1 MKAVKFLLTICLILG
16 AQSGA
21 SAQKHESI
29 MHIRA
34 QAPSQ
39 EVTLL
44 DLVKSEDYERSYSY
58 NEYGYITSVM
68 VKRKSEGVWELDT
81 DDSYIQDFT
90 FDANGVCTSRTRY
103 AVDASG
109 QRAAV
114 TDKAEVE
121 KVDGITW
128 QRFYDSYDG
137 HLYLDEAYG
146 YDQWGNLVRKYDYDY
161 DYDTQQGLLDEVEE
175 WGYMGPL
182 PPMNHY
188 YFREFEDAYR
198 TYHLRGEE
206 MDGKMK
212 VRDAEKTEI
221 IKEKD
226 RVIRRTL
233 KLDDNNFGT
242 PTLSN
247 WEQCLETRSEDIYY
261 LNADGTR
268 PIKLDTYYYSYY
280 DHEMQLEDV
289 QYYEWD
295 DLGRLT
301 RKYSNF
307 SSDACLQNWEERFT
321 YADNSIVPLSLDD
334 IILRRPS
341 LYPEEIYEYQL
352 GGRPINEVM
361 RDGEYSEESVI
372 EYENGKLV
380 KATWKELRDGQEEA
394 HGTMYFFYNV
404 AGHLA
409 YYIDEVHEDGWE
421 DFYKKEHVYDE
432 RGTWIGWNEY
442 DGESLDGPWNLEYST
457 FHPYE
462 EEPVHDRVK
471 AHRIGR
477 QRHQAP
483 NISDMSD
490 GKHFV
495 DEDDGVWRT
504 WGMYVVEDGKIVSGE
519 IEQTLVNNASRPVDP
534 ETYYTDPVAPLEC
547 NKDDLMYDPMGGR
560 WHYVWI
566 DGEWILRDAPSY
578 AQDRYYQA
586 GEGIVRCDTYNREQ
600 QITSSRI
607 YYKDAEGRLVRV
619 EDDGVTTNE
628 YTYLPGTNYIDTHV
642 FYGTTRKYYYS
653 IHNYVDPSGIKT
665 INAHNAQ
672 AISKHIEDGRI
683 IIMKDGVK
691 YGVNGQRIW

>member
-16 AQSGA
+16 VQSGA

-44 DLVKSEDYERSYSY
+44 DLVKSEDYERAYSY

-90 FDANGVCTSRTRY
+90 FDANGVCTSRIRY

-146 YDQWGNLVRKYDYDY
+146 YDQWGNLVRAYDYDY
-161 DYDTQQGLLDEVEE
+161 DYDTEQGLLDDFEE

-188 YFREFEDAYR
+188 YYREFEDAYR

-212 VRDAEKTEI
+212 VRDAEKMEI
-221 IKEKD
+221 IREKD

-233 KLDDNNFGT
+233 ELDDNNFGT

-247 WEQCLETRSEDIYY
+247 WEQCLKTRSEDIYY

-268 PIKLDTYYYSYY
+268 PIKHDSYNCDYEGEMRLTY
-280 DHEMQLEDV
+280 V

-301 RKYSNF
+301 RQYSNF
-307 SSDACLQNWEERFT
+307 SSDASQHWEERIT

-334 IILRRPS
+334 IILRRPY
-341 LYPEEIYEYQL
+341 LYPNDNFEYGL
-352 GGRPINEVM
+352 GGRPTKSVYRE
-361 RDGEYSEESVI
+361 GEFSEEGVI
-372 EYENGKLV
+372 EYENDKPV
-380 KATWKELRDGQEEA
+380 KATWKELRNGQEEA
-394 HGTMYFFYNV
+394 HSIMYYTYND

-409 YYIDEVHEDGWE
+409 YYIDESHEDGE
-421 DFYKKEHVYDE
+421 VDFYKKEYVYDE
-432 RGTWIGWNEY
+432 RGTYIGLNEY
-442 DGESLDGPWNLEYST
+442 DGESIDGPWNRRNSDFSYEYN
-457 FHPYE
+457 
-462 EEPVHDRVK
+462 RVK
-471 AHRIGR
+471 AHRIGS

-504 WGMYVVEDGKIVSGE
+504 RGVYVVYDGKIFEGY

-547 NKDDLMYDPMGGR
+547 KNDDLMYDPMGGR

-566 DGEWILRDAPSY
+566 DGEWILQDAPSY